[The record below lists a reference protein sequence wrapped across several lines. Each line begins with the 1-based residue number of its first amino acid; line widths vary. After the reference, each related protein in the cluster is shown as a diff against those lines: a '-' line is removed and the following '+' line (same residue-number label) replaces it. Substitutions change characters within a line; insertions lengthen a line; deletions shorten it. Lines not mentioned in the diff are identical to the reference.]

1 MSRQRVLPS
10 IAPLAIT
17 PFRCRSRVVRGRAL
31 RLGLSRHSQEIA
43 ITVIV
48 TATPH
53 CAVPDTQLRGLGGT
67 LSQRRCALIAR
78 LWPFCPPVF
87 SLVD

>member
-1 MSRQRVLPS
+1 MSRQRVSPS

-17 PFRCRSRVVRGRAL
+17 PFRCRHRGRAL
-31 RLGLSRHSQEIA
+31 RLGLSGRSQEIA
-43 ITVIV
+43 ITVFV

-53 CAVPDTQLRGLGGT
+53 CAGMGTRPHGLGGT
-67 LSQRRCALIAR
+67 LSQGQRALIGC
-78 LWPFCPPVF
+78 LWPFRPPVF